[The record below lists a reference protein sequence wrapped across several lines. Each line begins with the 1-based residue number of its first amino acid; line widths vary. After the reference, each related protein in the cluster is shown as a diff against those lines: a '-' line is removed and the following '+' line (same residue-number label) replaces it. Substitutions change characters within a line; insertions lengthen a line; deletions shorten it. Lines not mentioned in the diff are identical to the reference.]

1 MNKLV
6 LLLIVGILSMNLVF
20 ANAESRI
27 MNPRPDVV
35 ITIKLNLHSK
45 KLDCNAGFG
54 FCKISINLTFEDK
67 VNPGGET
74 AVGKAFINAQNQL
87 VIKLNETDL
96 NNYENGSVLKY
107 LKGKK
112 SVYVD
117 TDYELTNDLSTT
129 LGSPR
134 PLIIKE
140 GTYPLSFDQG
150 IYTIVVPQ

>member
-1 MNKLV
+1 MQMVSASTGAK
-6 LLLIVGILSMNLVF
+6 
-20 ANAESRI
+20 I

-45 KLDCNAGFG
+45 KQDCSAGFG
-54 FCKISINLTFEDK
+54 FCKITINLSFEDK
-67 VNPGGET
+67 VNPGSET
-74 AVGKAFINAQNQL
+74 VVGKAFINAQNQL

-96 NNYENGSVLKY
+96 NNYENGSILKY
-107 LKGKK
+107 FTGKN

-117 TDYELTNDLSTT
+117 ANYEFTNDVSTA

-134 PLIIKE
+134 PIIIKE
-140 GTYPLSFDQG
+140 GNYRLSIDQG

>member
-1 MNKLV
+1 MHLV
-6 LLLIVGILSMNLVF
+6 C

-27 MNPRPDVV
+27 MNPRADVV

-45 KLDCNAGFG
+45 KQDCNAGFG
-54 FCKISINLTFEDK
+54 FCKISVNISFDDK
-67 VNPGGET
+67 VNFGGET
-74 AVGKAFINAQNQL
+74 VVGKAFINAQNQL

-107 LKGKK
+107 FNGKN

-117 TDYELTNDLSTT
+117 ANYELTSDVCTA

-134 PLIIKE
+134 PIFIKE
-140 GTYPLSFDQG
+140 GTYHLSIDQG
-150 IYTIVVPQ
+150 IYTLEIPQ

>member
-6 LLLIVGILSMNLVF
+6 LLLIVGIFSMNLVY

-45 KLDCNAGFG
+45 KQDCIAGFG
-54 FCKISINLTFEDK
+54 FCKISINLSFEDK
-67 VNPGGET
+67 VNPGVET
-74 AVGKAFINAQNQL
+74 VVGKAFINAQNQL

-107 LKGKK
+107 LNGKK
-112 SVYVD
+112 SVSID
-117 TDYELTNDLSTT
+117 TTYELTNDLCTA